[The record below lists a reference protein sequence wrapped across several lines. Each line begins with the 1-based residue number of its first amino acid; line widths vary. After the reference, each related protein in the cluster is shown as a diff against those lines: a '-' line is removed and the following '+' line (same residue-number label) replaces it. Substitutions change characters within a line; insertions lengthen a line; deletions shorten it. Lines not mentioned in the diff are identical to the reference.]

1 MCDDGSKHLHE
12 TNRIYSSH
20 RIFLGHFYI
29 FVAFWSFFI
38 ICENLDFA
46 VLSKQFFYR
55 INNFF
60 VNKSWKD
67 RKYICHKQKKT
78 IRQFGQKSLSVFRGL
93 PWETSKQTKH
103 FFGKCFIIFS
113 AAYEK
118 HIFHNFKI
126 WFTTICWF
134 CLAMCFLTIIHLIEC
149 NEGSFLEV
157 NLKTRFF
164 ERQNRQSPQ
173 K

>member
-1 MCDDGSKHLHE
+1 MYKPVRNQYKKKKKKHQCAMMDQNIFMKQIGSIVLILNH
-12 TNRIYSSH
+12 TGF
-20 RIFLGHFYI
+20 FLGHFLYFRGI
-29 FVAFWSFFI
+29 LEFFHHLWKPWF
-38 ICENLDFA
+38 CSVVKTNFL
-46 VLSKQFFYR
+46 Q
-55 INNFF
+55 NQHFF

-93 PWETSKQTKH
+93 PWENSKHIKH

-134 CLAMCFLTIIHLIEC
+134 CLAMCFLTIIHF
-149 NEGSFLEV
+149 NWV
-157 NLKTRFF
+157 
-164 ERQNRQSPQ
+164 
-173 K
+173 